1 MPAHSPIWSADCK
14 PGGDFA
20 SKHFDGSFMGKP
32 GLASI
37 GGVFCNN
44 SGRFIF
50 GFACYV
56 GATFAYV
63 AEAFAARLALK
74 MAKDHNFT
82 HVIFEGDSQLLVNL
96 IAGAR
101 VRVECKDRETLK
113 VAYHVDGVTD
123 TTGTYR
129 ITVADDHEDELCES
143 VLISSPQTD
152 CTAKTPGRDRSRVI
166 LTNNNGIISNIR
178 NANAMGFTKDTALSG
193 CTQLLKQ
200 YQEYDE

>member
-1 MPAHSPIWSADCK
+1 MARFLILFALCVLPALVSASRPVK
-14 PGGDFA
+14 NPFVVV
-20 SKHFDGSFMGKP
+20 GK
-32 GLASI
+32 
-37 GGVFCNN
+37 VFCDTC
-44 SGRFIF
+44 RC
-50 GFACYV
+50 GFETSATTYIH
-56 GATFAYV
+56 GA
-63 AEAFAARLALK
+63 K
-74 MAKDHNFT
+74 
-82 HVIFEGDSQLLVNL
+82 
-96 IAGAR
+96 